1 MGFWGASD
9 CANVSWCW
17 YGVMHMMHVSTC
29 AWVCGYRIHTH
40 THTYHASPTINSDCV
55 SPNPNP
61 NPDPDLDPDPDPDP
75 DLNPNPTSYPCWIM
89 YVCMYAWV
97 CAHVWMWVGD
107 VYLSAGVLWVC
118 GFECGITLNH
128 ITHHATINSNCL
140 DAHHAAFGPVCKGSS
155 QVSILYACCVDK

>member
-1 MGFWGASD
+1 MRGCVGTAF
-9 CANVSWCW
+9 
-17 YGVMHMMHVSTC
+17 T
-29 AWVCGYRIHTH
+29 HTH
-40 THTYHASPTINSDCV
+40 IHTYHASPTINSDCV

-89 YVCMYAWV
+89 YVCMYVCMYAWV

-107 VYLSAGVLWVC
+107 AYLSAGVLWVC

-140 DAHHAAFGPVCKGSS
+140 DAHHAEFGSVCKGSS